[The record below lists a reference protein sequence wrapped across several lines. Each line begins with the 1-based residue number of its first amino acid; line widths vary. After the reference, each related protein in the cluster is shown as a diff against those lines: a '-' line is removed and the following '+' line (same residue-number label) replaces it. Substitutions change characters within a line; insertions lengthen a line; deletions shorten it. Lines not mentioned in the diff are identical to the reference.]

1 MIPLTRAIP
10 ESIRG
15 ALRLCAIEINVYFTL
30 LYYRRGTAR
39 RAMAVETMST
49 AAQEYAK
56 FDLKTLE
63 SHERKKLK

>member
-1 MIPLTRAIP
+1 MRY
-10 ESIRG
+10 RNQ
-15 ALRLCAIEINVYFTL
+15 RLLYFTL

-39 RAMAVETMST
+39 RAMAVEIMST